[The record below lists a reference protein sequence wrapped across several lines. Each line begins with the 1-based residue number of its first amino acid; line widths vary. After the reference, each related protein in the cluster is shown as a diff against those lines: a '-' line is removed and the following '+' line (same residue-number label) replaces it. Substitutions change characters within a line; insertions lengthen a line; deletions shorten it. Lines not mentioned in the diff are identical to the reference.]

1 MLGRQGR
8 VGCYCRLP
16 PPAPAA
22 GPCCGWRRPP
32 AWCDV
37 LAAGLGK
44 QLQRHP
50 CCPLSC
56 PPARLLPQAGGWA
69 GHAGGPPARVAVHQ
83 LGARPGYEPSP
94 GRRGGALCGR
104 QQRCVCVRVC
114 ACACAMSVPCAL
126 HVPQCVAGWHAAG
139 QSADRRFVGWIA
151 AAAGPSRKQPPHHI
165 CSCYRS
171 RHPTHPPAPPANPP
185 CLALQSRRALW
196 LSCAPKTSSSFWP
209 LTGCGS
215 SSIPRWALLV
225 GGWAR
230 LAAPWR
236 QRHAVGSPFWR
247 GCQGGFHLHTGVAA
261 CLMRCTEAANPAPS
275 DLCGCMC
282 MFLLLQA
289 AVDIVSSCKDA
300 EEACRAVSPPARP
313 PACLLWLQLHR
324 PCLPHVC
331 LPAEGLQ
338 GLAAHHIHTQAALL
352 AGSLLQQVDLPPA
365 TPARSPAP
373 PRLPAAGGQRLGQ
386 VAAGGGGGGG

>member
-83 LGARPGYEPSP
+83 LGARPGHEPSP
-94 GRRGGALCGR
+94 GRCGGALCGR

-139 QSADRRFVGWIA
+139 QSADRCFVGWIA

-171 RHPTHPPAPPANPP
+171 RHPTHPPAPPSCKTPLPRIAEPESSVVEL
-185 CLALQSRRALW
+185 CTQDKFLILATDGVWEFIDPQVGA
-196 LSCAPKTSSSFWP
+196 
-209 LTGCGS
+209 
-215 SSIPRWALLV
+215 V
-225 GGWAR
+225 GGWVGT
-230 LAAPWR
+230 
-236 QRHAVGSPFWR
+236 VGST
-247 GCQGGFHLHTGVAA
+247 LEAAA
-261 CLMRCTEAANPAPS
+261 C
-275 DLCGCMC
+275 CGVPVLAWLPRW
-282 MFLLLQA
+282 F
-289 AVDIVSSCKDA
+289 
-300 EEACRAVSPPARP
+300 PPA
-313 PACLLWLQLHR
+313 HR
-324 PCLPHVC
+324 CC
-331 LPAEGLQ
+331 CM
-338 GLAAHHIHTQAALL
+338 
-352 AGSLLQQVDLPPA
+352 
-365 TPARSPAP
+365 
-373 PRLPAAGGQRLGQ
+373 PAAMH
-386 VAAGGGGGGG
+386 